1 MRKKKK
7 KNTKC
12 APEGNQILPIHKVND
27 AEKCTGF
34 TKMFSKGLKKKNIT
48 TSCYIENV
56 SLFIERDIFSY
67 YRSSKISRLWER
79 KTSKYLLI
87 LHI

>member
-1 MRKKKK
+1 MRKKK

-34 TKMFSKGLKKKNIT
+34 TKMFSKGLKKKKYNNFMLHRK
-48 TSCYIENV
+48 C
-56 SLFIERDIFSY
+56 IFV
-67 YRSSKISRLWER
+67 
-79 KTSKYLLI
+79 
-87 LHI
+87 H